1 MSGVELISMYIDL
14 FDQEPMQLTTV
25 DIENPLY
32 KEMIGYC
39 NIMGTPLTDEII
51 QKFFGNKYDIVN
63 GGDNN
68 FSQFK
73 KPN

>member
-1 MSGVELISMYIDL
+1 MSGEELIDL
-14 FDQEPMQLTTV
+14 YVQLFGDEPIKLTTV
-25 DIENPLY
+25 DIDNPLY

-39 NIMGTPLTDEII
+39 NIMGTPLNDEII
-51 QKFFGNKYDIVN
+51 NKFFGNKYDVVYEEK
-63 GGDNN
+63 NN

>member
-1 MSGVELISMYIDL
+1 MSGEELIDL
-14 FDQEPMQLTTV
+14 YVQLFGHEPMKLTTV
-25 DIENPLY
+25 DIDNPTY

-51 QKFFGNKYDIVN
+51 EKFFGNQYDLIH
-63 GGDNN
+63 DNNAN

>member
-1 MSGVELISMYIDL
+1 MSGEELINLYMQL
-14 FDQEPMQLTTV
+14 FGDEPMQLTTV

-39 NIMGTPLTDEII
+39 NIMGTPLNDAII
-51 QKFFGNKYDIVN
+51 TKFFGDKYDVVN
-63 GGDNN
+63 GKKTN